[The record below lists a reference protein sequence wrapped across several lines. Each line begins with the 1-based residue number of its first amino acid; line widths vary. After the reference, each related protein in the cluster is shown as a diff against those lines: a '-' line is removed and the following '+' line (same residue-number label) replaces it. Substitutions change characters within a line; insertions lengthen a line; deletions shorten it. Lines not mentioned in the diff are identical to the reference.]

1 MQNITRAKS
10 RPGQPPGRVA
20 LPGKDLKNFPKRLN
34 GNWQGKTVVI
44 GSSDVGSSSIS
55 ESIANGVH

>member
-1 MQNITRAKS
+1 MQNITRPKS
-10 RPGQPPGRVA
+10 RSGQPPDRVA

-44 GSSDVGSSSIS
+44 GSSDVGSPSIS
-55 ESIANGVH
+55 ESISNAVH